1 MDFTNKILFSSLKKT
16 VVAAQNSFSNGPSLP
31 SSTQNPPHRFS
42 NSTTASTT
50 ASNKPPP
57 AVPSSNTVQ
66 NNTCDGPDE
75 TRQQIFKSDHKFDL
89 APLLTSTGSSMVAS
103 CDDGNIYVAA
113 RSNQTNT
120 KCNTMWPTTEE
131 AIVPFDG
138 SLDVMHYYASAMNAV
153 GVSRLRSSPSY
164 KVPKDAV
171 VTVLVPAP
179 SEDGSIFY
187 MAADASQQIFYPIV
201 CDFADKAVPRV
212 FLAKDVSEG
221 IKMLEGGSVAQS
233 ITGAQVEKC
242 FGLSLAPQI

>member
-1 MDFTNKILFSSLKKT
+1 M
-16 VVAAQNSFSNGPSLP
+16 AATQNGFSNVPSLP
-31 SSTQNPPHRFS
+31 PSSAQSPPHRFS
-42 NSTTASTT
+42 NSTTAT
-50 ASNKPPP
+50 NKPPAA
-57 AVPSSNTVQ
+57 AVPTGNTVQ
-66 NNTCDGPDE
+66 NNNTCDGADE

-89 APLLTSTGSSMVAS
+89 APLLTSTGTSMVAS

-113 RSNQTNT
+113 RSNQTST

-138 SLDVMHYYASAMNAV
+138 SLDVMHYYASTMSAV